1 MNKRIA
7 TPLLMGA
14 FSLLALLALQNTPA
28 QQPAPAPT
36 YYVLA
41 DVGGTLMYVYPPTQ
55 PVLTPTFPN
64 AATVSPTPIVSAAS
78 PTPTRTPIVTPTMVT
93 PALPTVT
100 DTPPPATDCTSG
112 VLPCW
117 TEGYRAY
124 EVVSQVWLCI
134 YDTNPCGSDPERRLR
149 LLAVGEKRYVWCV
162 YEFAPGNL
170 WASEFRCDAAFDRS
184 WNAILYGGKRYMVE
198 IENDD

>member
-1 MNKRIA
+1 MKNFASGMGAMLI
-7 TPLLMGA
+7 LLMIIASTVEMIARQQAPVSASHG
-14 FSLLALLALQNTPA
+14 FA
-28 QQPAPAPT
+28 QVDGTWVIAPLPTQAAPA
-36 YYVLA
+36 
-41 DVGGTLMYVYPPTQ
+41 
-55 PVLTPTFPN
+55 PTFPN
-64 AATVSPTPIVSAAS
+64 AATVSPTPIVAA
-78 PTPTRTPIVTPTMVT
+78 TPTRTPSATPTMVT

-100 DTPPPATDCTSG
+100 DTPRPATNCAG
-112 VLPCW
+112 GALPCW

-162 YEFAPGNL
+162 YEIAPGNV

-198 IENDD
+198 ITP